1 MQTLEGGL
9 RIDIEDA
16 GDWQLL
22 NGISSDAVSC
32 DENLAH
38 RLGKLIT
45 DEDIA
50 LDWKEYIIPDLE
62 EGFSSDLRHVTT
74 AIASAHLESAGGP
87 GQLWITRDEALQWY
101 SALNQARLA
110 LEEHFHFGPG
120 EAIDPADLPQHS
132 QSALLRSRFYCAVQ
146 SLLLEYVMR

>member
-16 GDWQLL
+16 DDWQLL
-22 NGISSDAVSC
+22 NGITNDAISC
-32 DENLAH
+32 DESLAD

-50 LDWKEYIIPDLE
+50 PDWKEYIIPDLE
-62 EGFSSDLRHVTT
+62 EGFSSDVRHVTT
-74 AIASAHLESAGGP
+74 VIASAHLESAGGP
-87 GQLWITRDEALQWY
+87 GLLWITRDDAFQWF

-110 LEEHFHFGPG
+110 IEERHHFGPS
-120 EAIDPADLPQHS
+120 ENINPASLPPARRSAFMRS
-132 QSALLRSRFYCAVQ
+132 QFYCAVQ
-146 SLLLEYVMR
+146 SLLLEHVMR